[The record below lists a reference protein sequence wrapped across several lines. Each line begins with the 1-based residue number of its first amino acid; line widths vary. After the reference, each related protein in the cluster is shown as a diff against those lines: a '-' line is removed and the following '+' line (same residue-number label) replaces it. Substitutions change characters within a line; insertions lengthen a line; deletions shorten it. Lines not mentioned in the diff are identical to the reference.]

1 MSNKVHQ
8 KIKDLISKDAVGTI
22 SVANCTLKYSN
33 FVPKRSLDKEE
44 TFKKMNEGFISLG
57 EGMKIGMG
65 VTALGSAIG
74 IAYGIFQGSVL
85 DPDTM
90 TKAMDYAIE
99 QAIQQNPEIG
109 DEIVGAME
117 EAFEFFANPL
127 ISSSIGMA
135 VSLFF
140 GALISLLTGLAL
152 KKNRPA

>member
-1 MSNKVHQ
+1 M
-8 KIKDLISKDAVGTI
+8 
-22 SVANCTLKYSN
+22 Y
-33 FVPKRSLDKEE
+33 KRQ
-44 TFKKMNEGFISLG
+44 
-57 EGMKIGMG
+57 
-65 VTALGSAIG
+65 
-74 IAYGIFQGSVL
+74 FQGSVL

>member
-1 MSNKVHQ
+1 M
-8 KIKDLISKDAVGTI
+8 G
-22 SVANCTLKYSN
+22 
-33 FVPKRSLDKEE
+33 SLSDR
-44 TFKKMNEGFISLG
+44 
-57 EGMKIGMG
+57 
-65 VTALGSAIG
+65 
-74 IAYGIFQGSVL
+74 
-85 DPDTM
+85 
-90 TKAMDYAIE
+90 IE
-99 QAIQQNPEIG
+99 SEQILEKNPEIG

>member
-1 MSNKVHQ
+1 
-8 KIKDLISKDAVGTI
+8 
-22 SVANCTLKYSN
+22 
-33 FVPKRSLDKEE
+33 
-44 TFKKMNEGFISLG
+44 MNEGFISLG
-57 EGMKIGMG
+57 EGMKIGIG

-140 GALISLLTGLAL
+140 GGLISLLTGLAV

>member
-1 MSNKVHQ
+1 MRERHYFRLILGKKHSYASDCFAGGFVGSDWFADE
-8 KIKDLISKDAVGTI
+8 DLTGKFPERFREFNTEYI
-22 SVANCTLKYSN
+22 
-33 FVPKRSLDKEE
+33 PKFLEK
-44 TFKKMNEGFISLG
+44 
-57 EGMKIGMG
+57 
-65 VTALGSAIG
+65 
-74 IAYGIFQGSVL
+74 
-85 DPDTM
+85 
-90 TKAMDYAIE
+90 
-99 QAIQQNPEIG
+99 NPEIG